1 MPISPLGNMN
11 FVNQNVSYQSTQV
24 SNEVAKEGFANVM
37 NMAETAEKEK
47 TAAKLERVGESLEV
61 QEEIKEKSEEE
72 KEKKQERQAKKKQ
85 DKKDEEE
92 LLENEEEPKVKDWIH
107 RLDMSI

>member
-72 KEKKQERQAKKKQ
+72 KGKKQERQAKKKQ
-85 DKKDEEE
+85 DKDEEE
-92 LLENEEEPKVKDWIH
+92 LLEDEEEPQKKDWIH